1 MAHEHVSTHGTQAHE
16 HVSTQDTQAREYVR
30 MQGTLTGEHI
40 STEGTQAREHISTQG
55 TLARKHVNKESTLAR
70 EHVFSTQGTQ
80 FSRLKFLAKQINL
93 ITKECASAIC
103 ERANIIADFKIF
115 ETAVHNVSLKKH

>member
-1 MAHEHVSTHGTQAHE
+1 MAHEHVSTQGTQSHE

-30 MQGTLTGEHI
+30 MQGTF
-40 STEGTQAREHISTQG
+40 AREHISTQGTQAREYVSTKG

-70 EHVFSTQGTQ
+70 EHVFSMQGTQ

-103 ERANIIADFKIF
+103 EIASIIADFKIF
-115 ETAVHNVSLKKH
+115 GIAIHNVFLKKH